1 MEHLPLWL
9 RNLPLPARPAS
20 SADSSAGSEMPDWL
34 RELQSEVDASS
45 ELPFDTGAAAGAPNW
60 LADLEGDAS
69 TANQAA
75 PPASSEPPA
84 RPQPFG
90 ATSWLAS
97 LGASDVAPAD
107 RAAPEPPKAQDADQ
121 QTSTTSRV
129 RMPVG
134 ATDWLRSIGQDP
146 DRKSEPISE
155 PLSASDESGVPEWLR
170 DLSADEVARAVEAE
184 LPDSQPRFD
193 PQAPGWL
200 ADDGRM
206 PDASTVSANWARRE
220 PQADTASD
228 DVPEWLRDVAER
240 EGSEPPQLEQPDA
253 RQPEHEALTNLAGGA
268 EVPAWLRDLGEPPE
282 AEPPAPAH
290 DASSDWL
297 SAADEQPA
305 SPWDAPAIQDEDV
318 PAWLRES
325 EQSPPPQAPAPRA
338 ARENDEVPAWLR
350 ESEQSPPPQA
360 PAPRAAREKDEV
372 PAWLRESEQSPPAPT
387 AGEPDAPTWLRDA
400 IAERQGAAS
409 LSTPPDSD
417 VPAWLMEE
425 AAPPPAALP
434 LAPPP
439 KPRPASDLPAWLAAE
454 APAEELRQPSAPT
467 SGDAGLPSWLRGVAD
482 EPPVAPPTA
491 RAEPPWRPSPVAE
504 EGESNSFLKG
514 AELPS
519 WLRVPAPEL
528 PTESPEGQQLDWL
541 RRLGSAEQEE
551 EAEPGASVAAIVRPQ
566 RLEYQRSPNQLEAI
580 ALLRSLTRSPYP
592 APVAAP
598 ALVPKTW
605 LERIGLDRVLY
616 ALFALALVLG
626 LLFPQLT
633 APFQTVAPTA
643 PGAAELGALLDGL
656 GSEDVVLVAYEWAA
670 QRSGEL
676 RPLEDAA
683 LRRLIANKTKL
694 ILVSTDMQGTLLAF
708 DLREPLRA
716 AGYNLDPNGQV
727 FGGRDYVLLG
737 YRPGGELALRS
748 LAQDLRG
755 ELASDFEGRD
765 ATKGLLATNLDGTPR
780 ISGLQDLSLI
790 LVLADQPQDVQAW
803 MEQIRSAARDV
814 PIAFVLPEETQ
825 PVAQPY
831 LRLPGVYHVSGQQG
845 ALALLAAQ
853 GLAEPGVIARAS
865 GALWYAVLIFLVLLL
880 LGALVATA
888 TRSRSRG
895 GSA

>member
-45 ELPFDTGAAAGAPNW
+45 ELPFDTRAAAGAPDW
-60 LADLEGDAS
+60 LANLEGDAS

-97 LGASDVAPAD
+97 LGTSEAPPAGRD
-107 RAAPEPPKAQDADQ
+107 APEPPKAQDADQ

-155 PLSASDESGVPEWLR
+155 PLSASEESGVPEWLR
-170 DLSADEVARAVEAE
+170 DLSADEVARAVEAD

-220 PQADTASD
+220 APADTASD

-240 EGSEPPQLEQPDA
+240 EGAEQPQREESG
-253 RQPEHEALTNLAGGA
+253 RQPERESLTDLAGGA

-282 AEPPAPAH
+282 AEPPASAR
-290 DASSDWL
+290 DAAPDWL

-305 SPWDAPAIQDEDV
+305 SPWDAPAAQDEEV
-318 PAWLRES
+318 PSWLREA

-338 ARENDEVPAWLR
+338 AREDDAMPAWLR
-350 ESEQSPPPQA
+350 EA
-360 PAPRAAREKDEV
+360 
-372 PAWLRESEQSPPAPT
+372 EQSPPAPT
-387 AGEPDAPTWLRDA
+387 TGEPEAPTWLRDA
-400 IAERQGAAS
+400 IVERQGAAS
-409 LSTPPDSD
+409 VPTPPASD

-425 AAPPPAALP
+425 AAPPPSAALP
-434 LAPPP
+434 PAPPP
-439 KPRPASDLPAWLAAE
+439 QQRPASDLPAWLAAE
-454 APAEELRQPSAPT
+454 APAGELRQPSAPT

-482 EPPVAPPTA
+482 EPPAAPPTA

-519 WLRVPAPEL
+519 WLRMPAPEL

-551 EAEPGASVAAIVRPQ
+551 EAENGASVAAIARPQ
-566 RLEYQRSPNQLEAI
+566 RLEYQRSPDQLEAI

-598 ALVPKTW
+598 TPVPKTW
-605 LERIGLDRVLY
+605 LERIGLDRILY